1 MTDHMICQNQDNH
14 LLYALKHGR
23 FWFWDKHQNK
33 WVPSDFAAQQYA
45 KAQTKEPDLTQED
58 WLGRCFGILKDDY
71 EVPDAVVKA
80 LRALSNKEEPPC
92 QVNTTAPN
100 ADAAVTMAAPAAT
113 LAEETS
119 TTQTDANSCPP
130 GPCSPAGTSAAMSS
144 LSDAE
149 TACSAAEF
157 DYSGLD
163 AQTVTDLH
171 LAEQMYTSGRKL
183 AEMGLRRM
191 ADGVSI
197 AHEAL
202 VPNWDKRNNQY
213 SEDTFRRWCESI
225 GISKSAAYRLL
236 QVTALFDNSSPEQQ
250 KILDSLSPSLLYAA
264 AKPSAPADL
273 VQAVKSGDITTHKQ
287 YQDLLKE
294 NQQLRADRVNALN
307 AAAAAEAARDAALAD
322 VDGLHEQNRQL
333 QAAAT
338 GAQESY
344 RTAHKNEDSALR
356 RATEAE
362 QRAKEAEK
370 QLAGARQVAD
380 AARMRADKYQ
390 REAEA
395 AKAQPVAAAVDE
407 DEINRRAHTLADE
420 LTAPLRSELE
430 AAKAAA
436 ATPEQ
441 IELDTRNA
449 YDSLLLAGRAMQNA
463 WKSVKPQ
470 LAKLPPDTRAGAI
483 NQLTNTLTEIQTEA
497 IKCL

>member
-33 WVPSDFAAQQYA
+33 WVPSDWAAQQYA
-45 KAQTKEPDLTQED
+45 KAQTEEPDLAQED
-58 WLGRCFGILKDDY
+58 WLGGCFGILMDDY

-92 QVNTTAPN
+92 KVNTTAPN

-119 TTQTDANSCPP
+119 TTQADANSCPP
-130 GPCSPAGTSAAMSS
+130 DPCSPADTSGAMSNPS
-144 LSDAE
+144 GAAA
-149 TACSAAEF
+149 ACSAAEF

-171 LAEQMYTSGRKL
+171 LAERECAAGRRL
-183 AEMGLRRM
+183 AEAGLRRM
-191 ADGVSI
+191 ADGVAI

-225 GISKSAAYRLL
+225 GVSKSAAYRLL